1 MNTDVEDLL
10 RQGMLRYT
18 ADLHAPAPARMVRE
32 AQHRRRRRLA
42 QRTAAAGA
50 ALAACA
56 AAVVAV
62 VFVGLPGA
70 QQKSVSPAQTIDTAY
85 VTARV
90 DSALSA
96 AGPAEIAQMTVTS
109 SRPAGGTA
117 TTREWSYGDQWRSV
131 VYSSAGQPVLDEG
144 SASSTYTLVN
154 YQARTWARQT
164 GVGQTAPA
172 SSQGCAHAVADISL
186 LFGPAAQ
193 LSAGTSSVSVV
204 QLLHT
209 AVSCGTLAEAGQQRV
224 DGIEAIK
231 LTSGSGSLISETIWV
246 NPATYLPVRVEIGS
260 AAGSST
266 IQRTADIT
274 WLKPTAQNQAV
285 LTVSIPS
292 GFRQVPFGPT
302 VMPPSP

>member
-1 MNTDVEDLL
+1 
-10 RQGMLRYT
+10 
-18 ADLHAPAPARMVRE
+18 
-32 AQHRRRRRLA
+32 
-42 QRTAAAGA
+42 
-50 ALAACA
+50 
-56 AAVVAV
+56 
-62 VFVGLPGA
+62 
-70 QQKSVSPAQTIDTAY
+70 
-85 VTARV
+85 
-90 DSALSA
+90 
-96 AGPAEIAQMTVTS
+96 
-109 SRPAGGTA
+109 
-117 TTREWSYGDQWRSV
+117 
-131 VYSSAGQPVLDEG
+131 
-144 SASSTYTLVN
+144 
-154 YQARTWARQT
+154 
-164 GVGQTAPA
+164 
-172 SSQGCAHAVADISL
+172 VADISL